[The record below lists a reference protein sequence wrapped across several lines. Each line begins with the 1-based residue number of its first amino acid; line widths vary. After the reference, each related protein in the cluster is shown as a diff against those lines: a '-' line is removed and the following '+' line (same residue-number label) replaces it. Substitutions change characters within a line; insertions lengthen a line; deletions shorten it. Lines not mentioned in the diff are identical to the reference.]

1 MITSGEAVQNV
12 AIPWAALIAL
22 GSAVAAIVTALWA
35 KIRQIERA
43 RDEWAERWA
52 AEVKRNQD
60 PPDWEERTD
69 IRHKREELMKEHEA
83 EKSRRFDEERRIR
96 EEVDARLRAYTDG
109 ESTPPKLR
117 RGK

>member
-1 MITSGEAVQNV
+1 METI

-22 GSAVAAIVTALWA
+22 GSAVAAVITALWA
-35 KIRQIERA
+35 KIRQLERS
-43 RDEWAERWA
+43 RDEWTERWA

-60 PPDWEERTD
+60 PPEWEERTD
-69 IRHKREELMKEHEA
+69 IRHRREELLKEAQSSRDGEDRRAKREEERLQDEIEA
-83 EKSRRFDEERRIR
+83 RIR
-96 EEVDARLRAYTDG
+96 AYNAGRDV